1 MINAHLCFPL
11 QVDYESEEEDGGDDG
26 EDKEDQGEEEEE
38 ASEKAEDT
46 LEETQP
52 ESAGLEMQKKKK
64 RAKRVEGEEEPL
76 NQMRVNAVLQS
87 NSAIERYCYDVEH
100 ELWCEVSFHVLHKI
114 SGWTSRKRHAI
125 IHLIII

>member
-1 MINAHLCFPL
+1 MINAHLLFTL

-52 ESAGLEMQKKKK
+52 ESAGLGKQKKNK
-64 RAKRVEGEEEPL
+64 RAKRVGEEETL
-76 NQMRVNAVLQS
+76 NQMRVNTVLQS

-100 ELWCEVSFHVLHKI
+100 ELWCEVSFSVLHKHMTP
-114 SGWTSRKRHAI
+114 ST
-125 IHLIII
+125 